1 MSRSQSS
8 QSEQQVLT
16 ADGVT
21 LEPLYTEVSASTV
34 AQRASAGWET
44 WALLDP
50 RRGDLLAAVER
61 ARRFGAHGLWLR
73 SQDALPTADLERLI
87 SALDGLRLAF
97 APGSITAEA
106 ALVIAARATD
116 GAVDPGL
123 DPLSSAMR
131 ADDWSPQAEAAY
143 GTVAGLI
150 DSVGSES
157 GGKVLTCSSLTLQAA
172 GGDPVDELALLAC
185 GWLEALRRVH
195 ESGHDAGTLAA
206 HTLFEMGV
214 GSHLLTEIAKF
225 RAARELLA
233 RVLLAERI
241 AADRARLVTLQAV
254 TSPRTLAASG
264 WRNNALRATG
274 QAVAAVL
281 GGADRLVVLP
291 WDDRL
296 HEVIPG
302 SDRLALQLQN
312 VLRDEAHLA
321 AVSDAGAGAFAVDSL
336 TDQLGRG
343 AWALVHEIEEEGGAW
358 LSLRDGT
365 LRRRAGL
372 ARHRRGHDIEEERQQ
387 IVGVNVYPDSHRH
400 PGPAPAARGH
410 GPSGDAYAPFFD
422 DVLPGTEEES

>member
-1 MSRSQSS
+1 MSRSQSPH
-8 QSEQQVLT
+8 SEQQMLT
-16 ADGVT
+16 ADGIS
-21 LEPLYTEVSASTV
+21 LEPLYTEASSPTV
-34 AQRASAGWET
+34 AQRMSAGWET

-50 RRGDLLAAVER
+50 RRGDLIAAVER
-61 ARRFGAHGLWLR
+61 ARRFGARGLWLR
-73 SQDALPTADLERLI
+73 SQDALSTADVERLVGG
-87 SALDGLRLAF
+87 LDGLRLAF
-97 APGSITAEA
+97 GPGSATADA
-106 ALVIAARATD
+106 AQSIAARS
-116 GAVDPGL
+116 VDAAIDPAL

-131 ADDWSPQAEAAY
+131 MDDWSPQAEAAY
-143 GTVAGLI
+143 GTVAGSI
-150 DSVGSES
+150 DSVGPGS
-157 GGKVLTCSSLTLQAA
+157 GAKVLTCSSLTLQAA
-172 GGDPVDELALLAC
+172 GDDPVDELALLAC

-214 GSHLLTEIAKF
+214 GSHLLTEIAKL

-233 RVLLAERI
+233 RVLLAERV
-241 AADRARLVTLQAV
+241 AADRARVVTLQAV
-254 TSPRTLAASG
+254 TSPRTLGASG
-264 WRNNALRATG
+264 WRNNALRATS
-274 QAVAAVL
+274 QAVAAIL

-372 ARHRRGHDIEEERQQ
+372 ARHRRGHDLEEERQQ
-387 IVGVNVYPDSHRH
+387 VVGVNVYPD
-400 PGPAPAARGH
+400 PNPAPAARGH